1 MLLGWL
7 ARYVWLASIQ
17 GGFMAGLTPG
27 RGSGG
32 GSSAMMDLAISGCCL
47 VPILA
52 LWLPGRLLLGA
63 SAVILL
69 ARDPHLAVSPVRPVL
84 GPVVAGHGL
93 HLVCHR
99 YFEMAA
105 AEAVRS
111 SANRGLTG

>member
-1 MLLGWL
+1 MLLGWF
-7 ARYVWLASIQ
+7 ARQVWLASIQ

-32 GSSAMMDLAISGCCL
+32 GSSAMMDPAISECCL

-69 ARDPHLAVSPVRPVL
+69 PVTLISRFLRSVPFL
-84 GPVVAGHGL
+84 GLSLLVTVFTWYATAISKWRLLKPSAAPPIAG
-93 HLVCHR
+93 
-99 YFEMAA
+99 
-105 AEAVRS
+105 
-111 SANRGLTG
+111 